1 MTTGR
6 TATYKLRATPSRE
19 KYCFVSNGSE
29 PSLEVMKLASLLRM
43 QQSPKNWAKYT
54 NAQYFFTEGI
64 SGLPAADLKRR
75 QMAGNIAGVKRRPG
89 KGPDG
94 IRSADGLALLP

>member
-29 PSLEVMKLASLLRM
+29 PSLEVMKLASLLPP
-43 QQSPKNWAKYT
+43 QQTA
-54 NAQYFFTEGI
+54 
-64 SGLPAADLKRR
+64 
-75 QMAGNIAGVKRRPG
+75 
-89 KGPDG
+89 
-94 IRSADGLALLP
+94 